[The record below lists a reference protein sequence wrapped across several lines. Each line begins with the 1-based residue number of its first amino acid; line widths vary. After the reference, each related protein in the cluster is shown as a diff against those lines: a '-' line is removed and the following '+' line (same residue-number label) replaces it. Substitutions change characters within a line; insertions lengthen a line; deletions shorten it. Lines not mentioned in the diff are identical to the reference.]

1 MKAHGY
7 TVFLPPELYLAV
19 VRLQADKQLGRV
31 FPALYAINEGLYH
44 LGYTSKE
51 VYQRYEKRYSEKLI
65 QEEPEVLTKAEIDE
79 QKRIEELEKLF
90 SRVIEQ
96 WNLSRANLQEWRA
109 KCVKQAEKW
118 KDKVPN
124 AKLVLALFDAK
135 PVDSESDGAK
145 VSWAEEKTTVVK
157 RRV

>member
-31 FPALYAINEGLYH
+31 YPALYAINEGLYH

-51 VYQRYEKRYSEKLI
+51 VYEKYAKRYSEKLI
-65 QEEPEVLTKAEIDE
+65 PEQKPLTKAEMEE
-79 QKRIEELEKLF
+79 QKKLEELEKLF

-96 WNLSRANLQEWRA
+96 WNFSRDNLQEWRA

-135 PVDSESDGAK
+135 PVNSTPDTAK
-145 VSWAEEKTTVVK
+145 VPWAEEKTTVVK